1 MNKVHFAVEMVTM
14 KKMVISREEILE
26 ASKDIAA
33 RSGFQALNMRST
45 AKDCGIAVG
54 SLYNYFESK
63 DDLVIATIEA
73 IWNEIIAEVESTV
86 PAAGFTEY
94 VEMLYSRIK
103 QGNEKYPHFISV
115 HSLSLAQNRRDK
127 GRAAMNSY
135 FERIKSGLLTAL
147 HTDKSI
153 CLCFFNEKCG
163 ENDFINFVLSNILS
177 SLAKRESCDVLLE
190 IIKKV
195 LSKNA

>member
-1 MNKVHFAVEMVTM
+1 M
-14 KKMVISREEILE
+14 KKTVISREEILE

-33 RSGFQALNMRST
+33 HSGFQALNMRST
-45 AKDCGIAVG
+45 AKVCGIAVG

-115 HSLSLAQNRRDK
+115 HSLSLAQSRRDK

-135 FERIKSGLLTAL
+135 FERIKSGLLCAL

-195 LSKNA
+195 LNKNA